1 MKVLFNCH
9 VPFMLAHGG
18 AQVQIEQTKAALEQI
33 GVETDYLQWWND
45 RQTGEILHHFGALPE
60 ETVRQA
66 HDKGWKAV
74 NTILLSENCNR
85 SRRAL
90 LFRRVLIRTAM
101 AVPLPGLFRLRFH
114 AFRMCDRVLVSLQ
127 AEKEILVRSYG
138 VPERSVRLVPLG
150 LKEPFL
156 KAGPGAR
163 TGDYLISHG
172 TIAPVKNSV
181 ELARLAIEAKVP
193 VLFVGKPFAAG
204 ASYWEQFRQLVDNRY
219 VRHQPHVA
227 GEVEMIGL
235 LQQARGFVLNSRFEN
250 WSLAAHEAVACGLP
264 LLLPDLPWSRER
276 FGGQASFFPKQ
287 GFAQAAAVLRDFY
300 QQSASAPSPKVR
312 LYSWREVAEILRD
325 AYTND
330 SPSATKAA

>member
-45 RQTGEILHHFGALPE
+45 RQTGDILHHFGALPE
-60 ETVRQA
+60 ETIRQA

-85 SRRAL
+85 PRRAL
-90 LFRRVLIRTAM
+90 LWRRILIRTAM
-101 AVPLPGLFRLRFH
+101 AAPLPQLLRPRFH
-114 AFRMCDRVLVSLQ
+114 AFRMCDRVLVALE
-127 AEKEILVRSYG
+127 AEKQILVRSYG
-138 VPERSVRLVPLG
+138 VQERSVRLVPLG

-156 KAGPGAR
+156 KAGPGPR

-172 TIAPVKNSV
+172 TIAPVKKSV
-181 ELARLAIEAKVP
+181 ELARLASEAEVP

-204 ASYWEQFRQLVDNRY
+204 DSYWEQFRQLVDNKY

-227 GEVEMIGL
+227 SEQEMIGL
-235 LQQARGFVLNSRFEN
+235 LQRARGFVLNSRFEN
-250 WSLAAHEAVACGLP
+250 WSLAAHEAAACGLP

-276 FGGQASFFPKQ
+276 FGDQATYFPKND
-287 GFAQAAAVLRDFY
+287 AVQAAATLRSFY
-300 QQSASAPSPKVR
+300 QQSSSAPPPKVR
-312 LYSWREVAEILRD
+312 LYGWREVAEILRD
-325 AYTND
+325 AYAD
-330 SPSATKAA
+330 VPPHATKAA

>member
-45 RQTGEILHHFGALPE
+45 RQTGDILHHFGALPE
-60 ETVRQA
+60 ETIRQA

-101 AVPLPGLFRLRFH
+101 AVPLPRLFRLRFH
-114 AFRMCDRVLVSLQ
+114 AFRVCDRVLVSLQ

-156 KAGPGAR
+156 NAGPGAR

-204 ASYWEQFRQLVDNRY
+204 DSYWEQFRQLVDNWY

-276 FGGQASFFPKQ
+276 FGAQASFFPKK
-287 GFAQAAAVLRDFY
+287 GFAQSAAALRDFY
-300 QQSASAPSPKVR
+300 QKSASAPSPKVR
-312 LYSWREVAEILRD
+312 LYSWREVAEILRA
-325 AYTND
+325 AYTD
-330 SPSATKAA
+330 DAPCGAKTE